1 MAEYVVYSG
10 VNKYRNK
17 EIVSEI
23 FFQKMCSS
31 TVCVNSYKQY
41 EQTNTNKHKQT
52 AYKQTQINYIKY
64 K

>member
-17 EIVSEI
+17 EIV
-23 FFQKMCSS
+23 FQKMCSS
-31 TVCVNSYKQY
+31 TVCVNTYKQY
-41 EQTNTNKHKQT
+41 EQTNTNKHKQA